1 MASTMS
7 GGAARN
13 LRGVSPR
20 PDDGRRETEGD
31 VLRSLVDGLIAEDL
45 FGFRSRSRIGSV
57 AGALYLPLQGD
68 ERHVQ
73 VGLGAA
79 AVVFRARPAAALQ
92 PYRLSR
98 PPVLLLGP
106 DGGGPLPLTPRELLE
121 LVADCLSDCRPPNLD
136 EVLDGLELAVIHG
149 TVLLDAFRRGAESGW
164 GRVRTAARPTLV
176 DWEALTA
183 LGDRPFHPTG
193 RARVGWDQARYRRYS
208 PAGPQPIGLDWV
220 AVRRDHLA
228 FGTFDRAAE
237 SLALARTDRR
247 PGSARASEPSGS
259 GRPSPGA
266 PDGWPAPADVLLAPG
281 DREALEAAAAA
292 AAVDGADY
300 AVLPVHPWQ
309 HAHVLPDLFD
319 PEWSSGVCV
328 SVATGLGAFRP
339 TASTRT
345 LVPSGAARSTAAAV
359 HVKLPVGITTLGA
372 LRLLPPRYLANGA
385 RAQTLMATAA
395 TRHSALTGR
404 LHACDEQGWW
414 AFSPPGPGDGYDDKP
429 GHLGCLLR
437 VWPADAGVGP
447 GRSLVPLGALG
458 VITAG
463 DTRSPRGL
471 GGSAPGLAR
480 LVDDRGDDPA
490 SPEAALAVFDDVARV
505 VTEVALA
512 CFGLGFMPELHGQ
525 NALLACEGGRVT
537 GIVLRDHDTVRLHR
551 PWLAAAG
558 LPDPGYDVKP
568 GTPNSLWA
576 AGPEELL
583 GWFQMLGLQVSL
595 GAIGRALS
603 DVYDVDEHT
612 VWRRLAD
619 VVRAARAGVDLPP
632 AAAEVTD
639 RQLFHAAGWPTK
651 LVLGPLLARVGTG
664 GGSMPSGTGRAGN
677 PFLAGDDRAAE
688 LAGHAA
694 TERLVNCFL
703 RESAVEAV
711 MVGSTVTIPFARTGR
726 VVVGS
731 LAYRSPMGHHRFR
744 PGLTLRTGE
753 AVGHA
758 ELARLVA
765 AEIAPA
771 GSPPETFGH
780 SSGTGPDKCPD
791 DPGTSLHEAFCAL
804 VEDSTTKSRL
814 FLERLPVTGTVDPWH
829 DPNPFLA
836 AERAVRLG
844 HPFHPAPK
852 ASDGF
857 TAPDIERYAP
867 ELGASFPLHW
877 LAVDPGLLEEQRLP
891 TVRSLDPPPALSDA
905 AAARLGGTR
914 ATWPLVPCHPWQA
927 EHLSRR
933 PAVAE
938 LMAAGRVVALGP
950 LGPVVYPTASVRTVW
965 DPASGRQLKLPL
977 SVRITN
983 FVRENS
989 AEQLRR
995 SLDASRVLAG
1005 LGDLAAAVGCP
1016 PGTFGVLL
1024 ELGFRRLVVG
1034 DDPPAME
1041 ASGLEAAT
1049 GVLYR
1054 EGPPLSGPASP
1065 MVVAGLLDPDPVD
1078 GVPPIVRAVQQAA
1091 RGDGRAWLTR
1101 YLEVSLRPLTRL
1113 LVRHGIALEAH
1124 TQNSLVALD
1133 DGWPARFVIRDL
1145 EGASLNRH
1153 HPRAGE
1159 HIELL
1164 GAASPAVYDE
1174 AEVWR
1179 RFSYYLLVNHLG
1191 QLIATLAEHLG
1202 PSEGELWKVA
1212 GSVLTDEAVRSGTD
1226 PAAAPL
1232 RHLLDGAELPAK
1244 ANLTS
1249 LLRGHSEHP
1258 AWVAVPN
1265 PLRSRSHR

>member
-7 GGAARN
+7 GGAASN
-13 LRGVSPR
+13 LRVSAR
-20 PDDGRRETEGD
+20 PDDPRREIEGD
-31 VLRSLVDGLIAEDL
+31 VLCALVDGLIAEDL
-45 FGFRSRSRIGSV
+45 FGFRSRGRIGSV
-57 AGALYLPLQGD
+57 AGALYLPLDGD

-73 VGLGAA
+73 VGLGADA
-79 AVVFRARPAAALQ
+79 RSRVAEVVFRARPAAVLQ

-106 DGGGPLPLTPRELLE
+106 DGGGPVPLTPRELLA
-121 LVADCLSDCRPPNLD
+121 LVVDRLSDARPPNLD
-136 EVLDGLELAVIHG
+136 EVLDGLELAVTHG
-149 TVLLDAFRRGAESGW
+149 AVLLGAFLLGAEAGW
-164 GRVRTAARPTLV
+164 GRVHTVSRPTLL

-183 LGDRPFHPTG
+183 VGDRPFHPTG

-228 FGTFDRAAE
+228 CGTFDRVAE
-237 SLALARTDRR
+237 SLAA
-247 PGSARASEPSGS
+247 
-259 GRPSPGA
+259 GRGDA
-266 PDGWPAPADVLLAPG
+266 WPAPADVLLAPG
-281 DREALEAAAAA
+281 DREALATAAAAA
-292 AAVDGADY
+292 GVDGPDY

-309 HAHVLPDLFD
+309 HAHVLADLFD
-319 PEWSSGVCV
+319 PEWRSGVCV
-328 SVATGLGAFRP
+328 PVATGLGAFRP

-345 LVPSGAARSTAAAV
+345 LVPSGAARSTAAPV
-359 HVKLPVGITTLGA
+359 HVKLPLGIATLGA

-385 RAQTLMATAA
+385 GAQTLLQAA
-395 TRHSALTGR
+395 AARHPALQGR

-414 AFSPPGPGDGYDDKP
+414 SFSPPGRGAGYDDKP

-437 VWPADAGVGP
+437 VWPDDAGGGP
-447 GRSLVPLGALG
+447 SRSLVPLGALG
-458 VITAG
+458 VIAAG
-463 DTRSPRGL
+463 LRS
-471 GGSAPGLAR
+471 SAPGLAR
-480 LVDDRGDDPA
+480 LVADRGDDPT

-505 VTEVALA
+505 VSEVALA

-525 NALLACEGGRVT
+525 NAVLVCDAGRVT

-568 GTPNSLWA
+568 GAPNSLWT

-583 GWFQMLGLQVSL
+583 GWFQMLGLGVSL
-595 GAIGRALS
+595 RAIGRALTS
-603 DVYDVDEHT
+603 AYGVAEHT

-619 VVRAARAGVDLPP
+619 VVRAARAGVELPA

-651 LVLGPLLARVGTG
+651 LVIGPLLARVGTG

-731 LAYRSPMGHHRFR
+731 LTYQSLIGHHRFR
-744 PGLTLRTGE
+744 PGFTLRTGE
-753 AVGHA
+753 AVGWG

-765 AEIAPA
+765 AELA
-771 GSPPETFGH
+771 
-780 SSGTGPDKCPD
+780 PD
-791 DPGTSLHEAFCAL
+791 DDAFGAL
-804 VEDSTTKSRL
+804 VEDSTTKARL
-814 FLERLPVTGTVDPWH
+814 FLERLPVTGAVDPWH

-836 AERAVRLG
+836 AEQGVRFG

-852 ASDGF
+852 ASGGF
-857 TAPDIERYAP
+857 GLDDVERYAP

-877 LAVDPGLLEEQRLP
+877 LAVDPTLLDEQRLP
-891 TVRSLDPPPALSDA
+891 IVRSLDPPPALSDA
-905 AAARLGGTR
+905 AAARLGGVR
-914 ATWPLVPCHPWQA
+914 ATWPLLPCHPWQA
-927 EHLSRR
+927 EHLSGR

-938 LMAAGRVVALGP
+938 LMAAGRLVALGP
-950 LGPVVYPTASVRTVW
+950 IGPVVHPTASVRTVW

-989 AEQLRR
+989 GEQLRR

-1005 LGDLAAAVGCP
+1005 LGDLASAVGCP

-1024 ELGFRRLVVG
+1024 ELGYRRLVVDG
-1034 DDPPAME
+1034 DLSAAE
-1041 ASGLEAAT
+1041 ASALEAAT

-1054 EGPPLSGPASP
+1054 EGPPLAGSASP

-1091 RGDGRAWLTR
+1091 RGDGDGRAWLAR

-1133 DGWPARFVIRDL
+1133 DGWPARFVVRDL

-1153 HPRAGE
+1153 HPRV
-1159 HIELL
+1159 
-1164 GAASPAVYDE
+1164 GARFGDVIGADSPVVYDE

-1179 RFSYYLLVNHLG
+1179 RFSYYALVNHLG

-1202 PSEGELWKVA
+1202 SSEGELWSMA
-1212 GSVLTDEAVRSGTD
+1212 GGVLTDEAVRHGTD

-1232 RHLLDGAELPAK
+1232 RHLLDAAELPAK
-1244 ANLTS
+1244 ANLTGI
-1249 LLRGHSEHP
+1249 LRGHSEYP

-1265 PLRSRSHR
+1265 PLRSRSRR